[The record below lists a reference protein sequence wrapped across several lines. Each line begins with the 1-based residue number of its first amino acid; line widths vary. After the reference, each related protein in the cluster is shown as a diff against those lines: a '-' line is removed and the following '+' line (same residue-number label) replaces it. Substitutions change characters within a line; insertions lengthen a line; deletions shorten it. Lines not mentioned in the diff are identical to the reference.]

1 VYERDGGS
9 VVSGFRLLGVEFFL
23 EEDTEFFTK
32 RFGLLNVLRVLSRVL
47 SLFLYKF
54 RPKTYTDQCH

>member
-1 VYERDGGS
+1 MYERDGGS

-32 RFGLLNVLRVLSRVL
+32 RFGLLNVLRVLSGVL
-47 SLFLYKF
+47 SLLLCSH
-54 RPKTYTDQCH
+54 PNTTSVSSL